1 MDLGGSLKMEG
12 QKVTSRK
19 YYEMEL
25 QKLNASLLEMGEMI
39 RMAIGGAVTAL
50 LEFDHDKAREIIA
63 YDEQID
69 RQNREIEQQCYT
81 LLLSQQPVAGD
92 LRMVSAAL
100 KMTTDMER
108 IGDHAADISEIELML
123 ENLPTLSCVPIRQM
137 ATETSVMLIK
147 SLEAFAQR
155 DEEKANWVIGRDDV
169 VDDLFDTV
177 KSELIEA
184 IRAGTTVSFREK
196 YRKADALLID
206 DIQFIA
212 GKESTQEEFFHTFN
226 TLYESKKQIVL
237 TSDRPPRDIATLEDR
252 LKTRFEWGL
261 TADVQPPDFETRMAI
276 IKRKAELVGLSV
288 PDNVCE
294 FIAQKLKS
302 NIRQLEGTVK
312 KLNAIHLVE
321 GATPTIS
328 TAQRAISDIV
338 NNEQPAPVTVS
349 KIIEEVGRTY
359 GVSPEDI
366 KSSKRNAN
374 VSFARQISMYVV
386 REITQMPMVEIGKE
400 FGGRDH
406 STVVYAIQQIEEKS
420 ARDPVTKAT
429 VSDIIKN
436 IRDR

>member
-1 MDLGGSLKMEG
+1 MDLGGSPKMEG

-123 ENLPTLSCVPIRQM
+123 ENLPTLSCAPIRQM

-147 SLEAFAQR
+147 SLEAFAQC

-184 IRAGTTVSFREK
+184 IRQNADNGEAATDLLMAAK
-196 YRKADALLID
+196 YFERIGD
-206 DIQFIA
+206 
-212 GKESTQEEFFHTFN
+212 H
-226 TLYESKKQIVL
+226 
-237 TSDRPPRDIATLEDR
+237 AT
-252 LKTRFEWGL
+252 
-261 TADVQPPDFETRMAI
+261 
-276 IKRKAELVGLSV
+276 
-288 PDNVCE
+288 N
-294 FIAQKLKS
+294 IAQW
-302 NIRQLEGTVK
+302 
-312 KLNAIHLVE
+312 AIF
-321 GATPTIS
+321 S
-328 TAQRAISDIV
+328 
-338 NNEQPAPVTVS
+338 
-349 KIIEEVGRTY
+349 
-359 GVSPEDI
+359 
-366 KSSKRNAN
+366 
-374 VSFARQISMYVV
+374 
-386 REITQMPMVEIGKE
+386 ITGEMPK
-400 FGGRDH
+400 D
-406 STVVYAIQQIEEKS
+406 
-420 ARDPVTKAT
+420 
-429 VSDIIKN
+429 
-436 IRDR
+436 

>member
-1 MDLGGSLKMEG
+1 M
-12 QKVTSRK
+12 TSRK

-69 RQNREIEQQCYT
+69 RQNRKIEQQCYT

-123 ENLPTLSCVPIRQM
+123 ENLPTLSCAPIRQM

-184 IRAGTTVSFREK
+184 IRQNADNGEAATDLLMAAK
-196 YRKADALLID
+196 YFERIGD
-206 DIQFIA
+206 
-212 GKESTQEEFFHTFN
+212 H
-226 TLYESKKQIVL
+226 
-237 TSDRPPRDIATLEDR
+237 AT
-252 LKTRFEWGL
+252 
-261 TADVQPPDFETRMAI
+261 
-276 IKRKAELVGLSV
+276 
-288 PDNVCE
+288 N
-294 FIAQKLKS
+294 IAQW
-302 NIRQLEGTVK
+302 
-312 KLNAIHLVE
+312 AIF
-321 GATPTIS
+321 S
-328 TAQRAISDIV
+328 
-338 NNEQPAPVTVS
+338 
-349 KIIEEVGRTY
+349 
-359 GVSPEDI
+359 
-366 KSSKRNAN
+366 
-374 VSFARQISMYVV
+374 
-386 REITQMPMVEIGKE
+386 ITGEMPK
-400 FGGRDH
+400 D
-406 STVVYAIQQIEEKS
+406 
-420 ARDPVTKAT
+420 
-429 VSDIIKN
+429 
-436 IRDR
+436 

>member
-1 MDLGGSLKMEG
+1 MDLGGSPKMED

-69 RQNREIEQQCYT
+69 RQNREIEQQCYA

-123 ENLPTLSCVPIRQM
+123 ENLPTLSCAPIRQM

-184 IRAGTTVSFREK
+184 IRQNADNGEAATDLLMAAK
-196 YRKADALLID
+196 YFERIGD
-206 DIQFIA
+206 
-212 GKESTQEEFFHTFN
+212 H
-226 TLYESKKQIVL
+226 
-237 TSDRPPRDIATLEDR
+237 AT
-252 LKTRFEWGL
+252 
-261 TADVQPPDFETRMAI
+261 
-276 IKRKAELVGLSV
+276 
-288 PDNVCE
+288 N
-294 FIAQKLKS
+294 IAQW
-302 NIRQLEGTVK
+302 
-312 KLNAIHLVE
+312 AIF
-321 GATPTIS
+321 S
-328 TAQRAISDIV
+328 
-338 NNEQPAPVTVS
+338 
-349 KIIEEVGRTY
+349 
-359 GVSPEDI
+359 
-366 KSSKRNAN
+366 
-374 VSFARQISMYVV
+374 
-386 REITQMPMVEIGKE
+386 ITGEMPK
-400 FGGRDH
+400 D
-406 STVVYAIQQIEEKS
+406 
-420 ARDPVTKAT
+420 
-429 VSDIIKN
+429 
-436 IRDR
+436 

>member
-1 MDLGGSLKMEG
+1 MDLGGSSKMEG

-123 ENLPTLSCVPIRQM
+123 ENLPTLSCAPIRQM

-184 IRAGTTVSFREK
+184 IRRNADNGEAATDLLMAAK
-196 YRKADALLID
+196 YFERIGD
-206 DIQFIA
+206 
-212 GKESTQEEFFHTFN
+212 H
-226 TLYESKKQIVL
+226 
-237 TSDRPPRDIATLEDR
+237 AT
-252 LKTRFEWGL
+252 
-261 TADVQPPDFETRMAI
+261 
-276 IKRKAELVGLSV
+276 
-288 PDNVCE
+288 N
-294 FIAQKLKS
+294 IAQW
-302 NIRQLEGTVK
+302 
-312 KLNAIHLVE
+312 AIF
-321 GATPTIS
+321 S
-328 TAQRAISDIV
+328 
-338 NNEQPAPVTVS
+338 
-349 KIIEEVGRTY
+349 
-359 GVSPEDI
+359 
-366 KSSKRNAN
+366 
-374 VSFARQISMYVV
+374 
-386 REITQMPMVEIGKE
+386 ITGEMPK
-400 FGGRDH
+400 D
-406 STVVYAIQQIEEKS
+406 
-420 ARDPVTKAT
+420 
-429 VSDIIKN
+429 
-436 IRDR
+436 

>member
-1 MDLGGSLKMEG
+1 MDLGGSPKKEG

-50 LEFDHDKAREIIA
+50 LEFDHEKAREIIA

-123 ENLPTLSCVPIRQM
+123 ENLPTLSCAPIRQM

-184 IRAGTTVSFREK
+184 IRQNADNGEAATDLLMAAK
-196 YRKADALLID
+196 YFERIGD
-206 DIQFIA
+206 
-212 GKESTQEEFFHTFN
+212 H
-226 TLYESKKQIVL
+226 
-237 TSDRPPRDIATLEDR
+237 AT
-252 LKTRFEWGL
+252 
-261 TADVQPPDFETRMAI
+261 
-276 IKRKAELVGLSV
+276 
-288 PDNVCE
+288 N
-294 FIAQKLKS
+294 IAQW
-302 NIRQLEGTVK
+302 
-312 KLNAIHLVE
+312 AIF
-321 GATPTIS
+321 S
-328 TAQRAISDIV
+328 
-338 NNEQPAPVTVS
+338 
-349 KIIEEVGRTY
+349 
-359 GVSPEDI
+359 
-366 KSSKRNAN
+366 
-374 VSFARQISMYVV
+374 
-386 REITQMPMVEIGKE
+386 ITGEMPK
-400 FGGRDH
+400 D
-406 STVVYAIQQIEEKS
+406 
-420 ARDPVTKAT
+420 
-429 VSDIIKN
+429 
-436 IRDR
+436 